1 MSTETPNP
9 STDQENPKDTEQSL
23 EAIEESVLKD
33 AVDPRDLVMKSRSDV
48 PPEELVTNPAVVP
61 QMLNEPSDLRDD
73 LKRD

>member
-9 STDQENPKDTEQSL
+9 STDQENAKDTEQGV

-33 AVDPRDLVMKSRSDV
+33 AVDPRDLIMKSRSDV
-48 PPEELVTNPAVVP
+48 DREELVTNPAVVP